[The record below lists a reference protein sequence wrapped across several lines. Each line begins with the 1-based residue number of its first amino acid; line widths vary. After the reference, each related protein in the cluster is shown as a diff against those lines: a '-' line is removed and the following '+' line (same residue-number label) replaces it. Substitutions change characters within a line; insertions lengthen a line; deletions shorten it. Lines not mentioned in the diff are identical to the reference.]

1 MTGVSRSRG
10 IRAKRWNHDP
20 AAQSGELNNCALHFQ
35 RKEIIRCLKRYV
47 ARDIY
52 RRLVGVDEQQ
62 KHPLSRPPERS
73 SGESSFKGWR
83 FGLVGSRK
91 LLPRPHE
98 QISGLRE
105 LIDTSLKGDVVAS
118 NDSLVTILETR
129 YL

>member
-1 MTGVSRSRG
+1 MLDEAPVRQGDRVSRSRG

-62 KHPLSRPPERS
+62 KHPLSRPL
-73 SGESSFKGWR
+73 KGHPVNPASK
-83 FGLVGSRK
+83 GGG
-91 LLPRPHE
+91 
-98 QISGLRE
+98 SGLSVAGNCSHAR
-105 LIDTSLKGDVVAS
+105 TNRSRACASSL
-118 NDSLVTILETR
+118 TPR
-129 YL
+129 